1 MKFAICNRFAPFVA
15 SSYYKFIIASKTIIF
30 NTNLFGVELYQVII
44 EKKNQNLNDIIKDMK
59 NDYEVINQKYYGMKR
74 ENERIKNDIENSKEE
89 NYFYKNRDKEI
100 EIHNRKVNYNEPPV
114 QYKKPIR
121 RPQPIDDEEE
131 EEDTK
136 PRYSNRAKQTTSRS
150 NTVSNPI
157 VELKQ
162 QIAIHKNNIS
172 QLLYDKSQ
180 LENELF
186 KIPQTQ
192 KTLKDKKAEV
202 MLEDK
207 IDKIEVEIN
216 INKRKIRE
224 LTKELNEQ

>member
-1 MKFAICNRFAPFVA
+1 M
-15 SSYYKFIIASKTIIF
+15 
-30 NTNLFGVELYQVII
+30 